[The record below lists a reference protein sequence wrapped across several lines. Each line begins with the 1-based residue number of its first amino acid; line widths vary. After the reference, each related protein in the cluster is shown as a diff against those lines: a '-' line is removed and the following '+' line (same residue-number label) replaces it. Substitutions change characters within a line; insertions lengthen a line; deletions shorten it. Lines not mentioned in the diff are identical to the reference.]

1 MAKQIPRLD
10 AGSAAAAVPT
20 SRPGSDEAA
29 GIVASFGKIADT
41 GYAVAA
47 DAEKTLAARQ
57 QAAMEAKQAV
67 VNEVDA
73 GRRAGDYE
81 ESLVGYMEGLK
92 TEYADAPDKAPGE
105 LLTIGRQLQD
115 RMQEQA
121 PNSAVGL
128 AVAQRAN
135 ARLDSAMKEM
145 HAWVLLRQTQKAKGD
160 LQVTINR
167 ATAAAEGQGSVATLG
182 AFIKSKE
189 AELTPIFQ
197 KVLGGAES
205 VTAMK
210 TMREDMA
217 RSWVLAV
224 GDKNPVGVL
233 QALDDK
239 TPGNPLVDYLDVSHR
254 EALKKETLSSFE
266 GMTKTRELETIKK
279 GLTDNKQ
286 LFESFSAG
294 DPDLGM
300 AFESQRKALESEKSA
315 VLAKFS
321 VDSTALKKL
330 GIDVQGQTPGDIVKV
345 IDSRLAFVT
354 ALNHA
359 RKRQLPFD
367 AEDDPSTVE
376 GLMLAADKA
385 LKPKNG
391 KDLSAV
397 VEQQTRLAVAMND
410 KKVSAS
416 TAQTLFKTLA
426 LSLETA
432 SGRASDVG
440 GRWLPDFVNTWRI
453 WKDPLDAGN
462 VELNRQFKGTF
473 NGLPPAAKVRARL
486 LYTQDFV
493 SAHEQDQKLSALAT
507 REMALRAL
515 AIVEAEEAEKKGGAS
530 TQLPGVK

>member
-10 AGSAAAAVPT
+10 AGSAAAPVPT
-20 SRPGSDEAA
+20 SRPGSDETA
-29 GIVASFGKIADT
+29 GIAAAFGKIADT

-47 DAEKTLAARQ
+47 DAEKALAARQ
-57 QAAMEAKQAV
+57 QAAVEAKQAV

-105 LLTIGRQLQD
+105 LLTIGRELQD
-115 RMQEQA
+115 RMQEQS

-145 HAWVLLRQTQKAKGD
+145 HAWALLRQTQKAKGD

-197 KVLGGAES
+197 KVLGAES
-205 VTAMK
+205 ITAMK

-217 RSWVLAV
+217 RSWVLAA

-266 GMTKTRELETIKK
+266 GITKTRELETIKK
-279 GLTDNKQ
+279 GLSDNKQ
-286 LFESFSAG
+286 LFASFSAG
-294 DPDLGM
+294 DPNLGM
-300 AFESQRKALESEKSA
+300 AMEAQRKALEEQKKA
-315 VLAKFS
+315 VNAQIS
-321 VDSTALKKL
+321 VDSSALKKL
-330 GIDVQGQTPGDIVKV
+330 GVDVQGQTPGDIIKT
-345 IDSRLAFVT
+345 IDARLEFVA

-367 AEDDPSTVE
+367 AEDDPGTVE
-376 GLMLAADKA
+376 GLMLSADKA
-385 LKPKNG
+385 MKAKNG
-391 KDLSAV
+391 KDLGAIV
-397 VEQQTRLAVAMND
+397 QQQARLAGAISD
-410 KKVSAS
+410 KKISGSTAS
-416 TAQTLFKTLA
+416 TIFKTMSLA
-426 LSLETA
+426 LDTA
-432 SGRASDVG
+432 AASNEDVWG
-440 GRWLPDFVNTWRI
+440 PNTWRL
-453 WKDPLDAGN
+453 WRAPLESGS
-462 VELNRQFKGTF
+462 VELNRQFDGQFKKLDKAAQNRTRLSYMGQF
-473 NGLPPAAKVRARL
+473 NAAQESGQQVTVDSAR
-486 LYTQDFV
+486 Q
-493 SAHEQDQKLSALAT
+493 
-507 REMALRAL
+507 MALRAL
-515 AIVEAEEAEKKGGAS
+515 ALEVGEPI
-530 TQLPGVK
+530 PGVR